1 MEREPYLYIRDSLSP
16 ENLILIVPM
25 ENKIYVIGIDP
36 QINVLA
42 VCVVATD
49 NLGRRTTLAWFQ
61 EQLKR
66 KDVFGPAEV
75 WEVYMIEECKKCI
88 RRALQV
94 LPPEIPMDRVS
105 LWVEQQ
111 RGRCKTIPEA
121 ALASIASSHEIEIHI
136 PHPKTWKRGISF
148 PCILDSDGQRM
159 KGNKHNKQ
167 VAEQMFGQELNKFYT
182 SNGTKI
188 PKVIHHLCDAGCLAY
203 YGILMKEKGKGVFI
217 SMCDGKIQD
226 EQ

>member
-1 MEREPYLYIRDSLSP
+1 
-16 ENLILIVPM
+16 M

-49 NLGRRTTLAWFQ
+49 NVGRRTTLAWFQ

-66 KDVFGPAEV
+66 KDTFGPAEM
-75 WEVYMIEECKKCI
+75 WEVYMIEECKACI
-88 RRALQV
+88 KRALTA
-94 LPPEIPMDRVS
+94 LPTDTPMTRVS

-121 ALASIASSHEIEIHI
+121 ALASIASSHGIEIHI
-136 PHPKTWKRGISF
+136 PHPKTWKKGISF
-148 PCILDSDGQRM
+148 PCILDSTGQRM

-167 VAEQMFGQELNKFYT
+167 VAEQMFGQELKNFCSAT
-182 SNGTKI
+182 SIKV

-203 YGILMKEKGKGVFI
+203 YGILMKEIEKGVFI
-217 SMCDGKIQD
+217 SMCDGNSQD
-226 EQ
+226 EQKCTQTP